1 MDKIEELIEKKH
13 NIRQGG
19 GQDKLEGQHSQN
31 KLTARERIN
40 LLLDE
45 GSFIEI
51 GTFLKD
57 STVIAGYGTS
67 QGKLVYVYSEDYT
80 KNGGLMNKASGEK
93 IANIMEM
100 ALKMGAPLVKILD
113 SAGGDIKDGL
123 NTLLA
128 YSKITN
134 LTAKLS
140 GVVPQ
145 ISLVLGHCAGI
156 SAVTAAMS
164 DFTII
169 SKETGRLYVNPAL
182 DLSNKEEKFIGVS
195 QYGEGEKVLNNG
207 GATIACDN
215 DKEVLAMAKKIVQLM
230 PSNNMEKPFIENED
244 NKGFIQESLD
254 EMCKSNKI
262 NKRHLSMEIFD
273 DNSYIELFKSDEDV
287 VLTTLGKIN
296 GLSVGVMVV
305 APEHNEY
312 LNIKSLDRLTR
323 FVKLCD
329 SYHIPLVTFVDAE
342 GFSSTL
348 KEEENGLVLSIA
360 KLTYSLAEATTPKVA
375 IIVGK
380 AYGSAYVTLSNKEGA
395 FDMVYA
401 WPNAKIAVTTPEKII
416 MALNRDEITGAS
428 NPKDKEKEVITSLET
443 EITSPYKAAELGFID
458 DIIVPKET
466 RARLFMTLDMLQ
478 TKKVIKYPK
487 NHGTILI

>member
-1 MDKIEELIEKKH
+1 MDKIEELIEKKN
-13 NIRQGG
+13 NIYQGG
-19 GQDKLEGQHSQN
+19 GQDKLKGQHNQS
-31 KLTARERIN
+31 KLTARERID

-57 STVIAGYGTS
+57 STVITGYGTS
-67 QGKLVYVYSEDYT
+67 NGKLVYVYSEDYT

-140 GVVPQ
+140 GVIPQ
-145 ISLVLGHCAGI
+145 ISLILGHCAGTA
-156 SAVTAAMS
+156 AVTASMS

-169 SKETGRLYVNPAL
+169 SKETGSLYVNTAL
-182 DLSNKEEKFIGVS
+182 DISNKEEKFVGIS
-195 QYGEGEKVLNNG
+195 QYGEGEKALSTG

-215 DKEVLAMAKKIVQLM
+215 DKEVLAMARKILQIM
-230 PSNNMEKPFIENED
+230 PSNNMERPLINNED

-262 NKRHLSMEIFD
+262 NKRHLCAELLD
-273 DNSYIELFKSDEDV
+273 DNSHIELFRDEDNI

-296 GLSVGVMVV
+296 GLSVGIIVV
-305 APEHNEY
+305 APEKEEH
-312 LNIKSLDRLTR
+312 LNIKSLDRVTR
-323 FVKLCD
+323 FIKICD
-329 SYHIPLVTFVDAE
+329 SYHIPLVTIVDSE

-348 KEEENGLVLSIA
+348 KEEENGLVIAIA

-375 IIVGK
+375 VIVGK

-416 MALNRDEITGAS
+416 MALNREEITS
-428 NPKDKEKEVITSLET
+428 SNNPKDKERELLESLE
-443 EITSPYKAAELGFID
+443 EDITSPYKAAELGFID
-458 DIIVPKET
+458 DIIIPRET
-466 RARLFMTLDMLQ
+466 RARLFMALDMLQ
-478 TKKVIKYPK
+478 TKKVIKHPK
-487 NHGTILI
+487 SHGTILI